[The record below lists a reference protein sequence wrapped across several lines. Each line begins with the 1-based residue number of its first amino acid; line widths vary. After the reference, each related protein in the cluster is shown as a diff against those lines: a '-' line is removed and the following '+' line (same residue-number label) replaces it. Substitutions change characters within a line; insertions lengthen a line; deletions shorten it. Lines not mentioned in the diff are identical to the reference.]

1 MCICPVEGEAWVERL
16 SYTFRAYGHPNIRAT
31 HKSTF
36 EITRD
41 RYVTPRGDCI
51 IAVRSE
57 HSASSLPNY
66 IKEAIKNDGVK
77 IVIILESGGV
87 TEVVNAFG
95 SKGLTLKSVDS
106 IVVRKSEYID
116 ERTIAINADKAAK
129 DISRKLIGKL
139 RDPDGKVKIILTV
152 KA

>member
-1 MCICPVEGEAWVERL
+1 MERL

-57 HSASSLPNY
+57 HSASSLPSY
-66 IKEAIKNDGVK
+66 IKEAIKNDDVK

-87 TEVVNAFG
+87 TEAVNAFG
-95 SKGLTLKSVDS
+95 SKDLTLKSIDS
-106 IVVRKSEYID
+106 LVVRKSKYID

-129 DISRKLIGKL
+129 DINRKLISMLKNESTIL
-139 RDPDGKVKIILTV
+139 NITIKVYR
-152 KA
+152 